1 MIETAPTAGRRAR
14 LVVAADLAGT
24 FVFALEGAV
33 IAIRAGL
40 DLLGIAVIAFVAS
53 LGGGIL
59 REILLG
65 ATPPAAFRDQRYPLL
80 AFAAAGLAIVLQL
93 SGRFPPALAMT
104 VLDAAGLALFA
115 VAGTEKAIGHGS
127 NIVTAAW
134 LGMLTAV
141 GGGITRDVLL
151 NQVPTILRADFYAT
165 AALAGALVVLAARRA
180 GAGPGVAA
188 LAGGT
193 VCFALRMAGALGHW
207 QLPRFG

>member
-1 MIETAPTAGRRAR
+1 MIETAPTTGKLTR
-14 LVVAADLAGT
+14 LVVAADLIGT
-24 FVFALEGAV
+24 FVFALEGAL

-59 REILLG
+59 RDILLG

-80 AFAAAGLAIVLQL
+80 ALAAAGLAIALQL
-93 SGRFPPALAMT
+93 SGLFPPSLAMT
-104 VLDAAGLALFA
+104 VFDAAGLALFA
-115 VAGTEKAIGHGS
+115 VAGTQKAIGYGS
-127 NIVTAAW
+127 NIVTASA
-134 LGMLTAV
+134 LGVLTAV
-141 GGGITRDVLL
+141 GGGATRDVLL
-151 NQVPTILRADFYAT
+151 NQVPTILRVDFYAT

-180 GAGPGVAA
+180 GAGPRVAA

>member
-1 MIETAPTAGRRAR
+1 VTPTELSATRLAR

-24 FVFALEGAV
+24 TVFALEGAL
-33 IAIRAGL
+33 IAVHAGL

-59 REILLG
+59 RDVLLG

-80 AFAAAGLAIVLQL
+80 TFAAGGLAVFLDL
-93 SGRFPPALAMT
+93 SGHLPPSLALT

-115 VAGTEKAIGHGS
+115 VAGTEKAIEFGT
-127 NIVTAAW
+127 NAVTAAM
-134 LGMLTAV
+134 LGVLTGV
-141 GGGITRDVLL
+141 GGGATRDVLL
-151 NQVPTILRADFYAT
+151 NQVPTVLRADFYAT
-165 AALAGALVVLAARRA
+165 AALAGALVVVAALRA
-180 GAGPGVAA
+180 GASPRVAA
-188 LAGGT
+188 LAGGI